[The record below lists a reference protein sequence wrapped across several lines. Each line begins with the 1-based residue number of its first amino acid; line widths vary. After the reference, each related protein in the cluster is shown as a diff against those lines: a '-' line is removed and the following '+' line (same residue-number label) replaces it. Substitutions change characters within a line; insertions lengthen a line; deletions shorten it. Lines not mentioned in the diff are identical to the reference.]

1 MGDINCTRGGISVYT
16 LKEKELIFVFTGPHG
31 AGRKTVADMSGSTLE
46 IKQVISCTTRPKRP
60 TEVDGQDYY
69 FLTTEQ
75 FAEAQTREEFI
86 EISTINDHFY
96 GIRNNDIQRMF
107 LTSGSIYIILN
118 RFGAATLKK
127 LYGDN
132 VVRIFI
138 YADRDTLEKRMRESG
153 DSEKDIQLYLSHYE
167 DEMAYRDEC
176 EHAFENVDLAH
187 TVFDLTK
194 TLDATLGRNLVDLD

>member
-1 MGDINCTRGGISVYT
+1 VYT

-46 IKQVISCTTRPKRP
+46 IKQVISCTTRPQRP

-75 FAEAQTREEFI
+75 FAEAQSRDEFI

-107 LTSGSIYIILN
+107 STSGSVYIILN

-153 DSEKDIQLYLSHYE
+153 DSENDIQLYLSHYE

-176 EHAFENVDLAH
+176 EHAFENGDLAH